1 MSNGRIRELTKTKH
15 FWLVSLTDFLKMP
28 LKKSHFLIILKDLDI
43 FEFLL
48 VKPISHSLRM
58 LNMIIIHLVM
68 YFECY

>member
-43 FEFLL
+43 FEFFAGKAHLPL
-48 VKPISHSLRM
+48 SENVKYDHYTFSD
-58 LNMIIIHLVM
+58 V
-68 YFECY
+68 F